1 MRIIVFITEIEPI
14 GRILRHIGEP
24 DSAPEVSPAR
34 GPPDLDLELDQTQEW
49 DIDTVDPGPEFTYDQ
64 TLNW

>member
-1 MRIIVFITEIEPI
+1 MEHPTEIEPI
-14 GRILRHIGEP
+14 GHIPRHIGEP
-24 DSAPEVSPAR
+24 DSVPEVSPAR

-49 DIDTVDPGPEFTYDQ
+49 DIDTVDPGAEFTYDQ